1 MSPETYIDSRRR
13 ARAKAVRCLHDDM
26 ENVVLLWLASGQ
38 EGRDAVGAEV
48 AEVDQASLGMSS
60 SDQPAAAIAK
70 AVTAAVP
77 AAGSQVT
84 IPLLGGA
91 FGTTSMKL
99 EPARH
104 PISSNAPDFRVS
116 RGGQLN
122 TSFTSATPLA
132 AVHRQGLSAWQ
143 RVLAEERERAL
154 ARTGASGAGDAK
166 REAVG
171 GAGDELVR
179 FDHQVAALKAGCRID
194 DERLE
199 RPVRV
204 QNVDLGAWSS
214 QPRAK
219 YRSLLIAGLQTLLRN
234 SAIILCYSIEGP
246 AIAIA

>member
-1 MSPETYIDSRRR
+1 
-13 ARAKAVRCLHDDM
+13 
-26 ENVVLLWLASGQ
+26 
-38 EGRDAVGAEV
+38 
-48 AEVDQASLGMSS
+48 
-60 SDQPAAAIAK
+60 
-70 AVTAAVP
+70 
-77 AAGSQVT
+77 
-84 IPLLGGA
+84 
-91 FGTTSMKL
+91 MKL
-99 EPARH
+99 ELACH
-104 PISSNAPDFRVS
+104 PISSNASDFMVS

-122 TSFTSATPLA
+122 TSFTSATPPA
-132 AVHRQGLSAWQ
+132 AVHRQQGLTAWQ

-214 QPRAK
+214 QPGAK
-219 YRSLLIAGLQTLLRN
+219 
-234 SAIILCYSIEGP
+234 
-246 AIAIA
+246 